1 MIDASATVKVQ
12 VLGLCVLFSP
22 DLGSGMW
29 SSAWLQTHGLL
40 EAWLQ
45 LVGLVW
51 AGSETSENRSWLEEE
66 KNLYR
71 LER

>member
-29 SSAWLQTHGLL
+29 SSAWLQ
-40 EAWLQ
+40 